1 MGKRLLEEDERLLPP
16 PPPVLLPLL
25 PRPAA
30 VELRVVLVLVLVLR
44 RLAAG

>member
-1 MGKRLLEEDERLLPP
+1 MGKRLLEEDERLLPAP
-16 PPPVLLPLL
+16 PALLLPLL

-30 VELRVVLVLVLVLR
+30 VELRVVLVVVLL